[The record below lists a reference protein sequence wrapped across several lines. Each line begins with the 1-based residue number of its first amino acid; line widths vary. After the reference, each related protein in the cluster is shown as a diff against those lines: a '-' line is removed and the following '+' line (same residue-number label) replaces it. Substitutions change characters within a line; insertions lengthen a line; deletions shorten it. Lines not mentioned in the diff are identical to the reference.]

1 MMIGVVVNKG
11 IIVEAIHC
19 GYRIHKVSLWYG
31 YRDILPY
38 SGTISHCFRRCTVS
52 ESIDV
57 ACYIANKVDL
67 GLRSLSWCSF
77 ICRIWLKSS
86 CYNEHVFIL
95 DLILHWPKWEQYTAG
110 ITYTKSVFDMDTKKI
125 FNSRHHDL
133 TLQPIQDNYGIDVK
147 WSMLYIY
154 LRVWIGPAGS
164 SWRCDVTTDY
174 LGLPGPSGGVMWRL
188 TTFIIADACDF

>member
-1 MMIGVVVNKG
+1 MWRCLISTYRTSTFLKFAHNITMMIGVVVNKG

-125 FNSRHHDL
+125 FNSRHHDH
-133 TLQPIQDNYGIDVK
+133 TFPTNTR
-147 WSMLYIY
+147 S
-154 LRVWIGPAGS
+154 LRD
-164 SWRCDVTTDY
+164 RC
-174 LGLPGPSGGVMWRL
+174 
-188 TTFIIADACDF
+188 